1 MLRFDN
7 DYTQGACQEVLDA
20 LVRTNWEQTGG
31 YGKDEYCRQA
41 EERIRSLC
49 QAPEARV
56 HFLTGG
62 TQTNLTLIA
71 AALRPHQ
78 GVLTLTLAG
87 RTGAFLYTP
96 SVQRRDTT

>member
-71 AALRPHQ
+71 AALR
-78 GVLTLTLAG
+78 VLADALRVLRAFALAHG
-87 RTGAFLYTP
+87 KKRA
-96 SVQRRDTT
+96 